1 MITQPRCT
9 PRNVTGSTHSDGLEL
24 SYTFG
29 MGTQA
34 PATDTGDDVAFAPM
48 HVLATRLKA
57 GELTAAKLVDC
68 YLQRIQRYDD
78 KYHAFVEVYADEA
91 CKAAA
96 AADRA
101 LKAGNASG
109 PLHGIPIALKDL
121 IDVAGKRTTGGSL
134 YWRER
139 ISPAT
144 ATVAQRLTDA
154 GMITLGKTHMVE
166 FAFGAWGTN
175 QTMGTPWNP
184 WDLETP
190 RTPGG
195 SSSGS
200 GVAVAAGLAPAAIGS
215 DTGGSVRIPAS
226 LCGIVGLK
234 TTVGRVSNYGTL
246 RLSETLDTLGPMTR
260 DVEDAALLFNAIHG
274 FDPRDAETLPHA
286 QIDALKELK
295 SGIQGMRLAVLPGA
309 ALGELDPAV
318 TNAFAQALDV
328 LRDLGARIETIQ
340 LPHAYLRL
348 AEIVGKIIS
357 AEGYALHREWIDR
370 DDLPFDH
377 DVRNRIRWAKGLSA
391 ADYIH
396 VMAERKTMQRDA
408 DAMLRDYS
416 ALLMPTTPLPAIP
429 LSDVDQGKAP
439 MSLLTR
445 PINLLDMCALAVPC
459 GFTGGGLPVSLQI
472 CGRGYKEASVLRIG
486 WAYENATEWHRRR
499 PPAP

>member
-1 MITQPRCT
+1 MGIPAAT
-9 PRNVTGSTHSDGLEL
+9 TG
-24 SYTFG
+24 
-29 MGTQA
+29 A
-34 PATDTGDDVAFAPM
+34 GDDIAFAPM
-48 HVLATRLKA
+48 HALATRLKA
-57 GELTAAKLVDC
+57 GDLSAATLVDC
-68 YLQRIQRYDD
+68 YLQRIGRHDD

-91 CKAAA
+91 RAAA
-96 AADRA
+96 EAADRA
-101 LKAGNASG
+101 RKAGQASG
-109 PLHGIPIALKDL
+109 ALHGIPLALKDL

-139 ISPAT
+139 VSPVT
-144 ATVAQRLTDA
+144 ATVARRLSDA

-190 RTPGG
+190 RAPGG

-200 GVAVAAGLAPAAIGS
+200 GVAVAAALAPAAIGS

-260 DVEDAALLFNAIHG
+260 DVEDAALLFNAMHG
-274 FDPRDAETLPHA
+274 FDPQDAGTLPHA
-286 QIDALKELK
+286 QVDALRDLK
-295 SGIQGMRLAVLPGA
+295 TGVSDMRFAVLPDA
-309 ALGELDPAV
+309 ELGELDPAV
-318 TNAFAQALDV
+318 ARAFAAALDV
-328 LRDLGARIETIQ
+328 MRGLGARIETLA
-340 LPHAYLRL
+340 LPLAYKRL
-348 AEIVGKIIS
+348 AEIVGKIIA

-370 DDLPFDH
+370 DDLPFDR
-377 DVRNRIRWAKGLSA
+377 DVRDRIRWAKGLSA
-391 ADYIH
+391 ADYIQ
-396 VMAERKTMQRDA
+396 VMAERRHLQREVDA
-408 DAMLRDYS
+408 FLRDYD

-429 LSDVDQGKAP
+429 LSAVDQGKAP

-445 PINLLDMCALAVPC
+445 PINLLDMCALALPC
-459 GFTGGGLPVSLQI
+459 GFTAGGLPVSLQI
-472 CGRGYKEASVLRIG
+472 AGRGYEEARILRIG
-486 WAYENATEWHRRR
+486 WAFENATEWHRRR

>member
-1 MITQPRCT
+1 M
-9 PRNVTGSTHSDGLEL
+9 
-24 SYTFG
+24 SYTFD
-29 MGTQA
+29 MGT
-34 PATDTGDDVAFAPM
+34 PAATTGAGDDIAFAPM
-48 HVLATRLKA
+48 HALATRLKA
-57 GELTAAKLVDC
+57 GELSASTLVDC
-68 YLQRIQRYDD
+68 YLQRIGRHDD

-91 CKAAA
+91 RAAA
-96 AADRA
+96 EAADRA
-101 LKAGNASG
+101 RKAGQASG
-109 PLHGIPIALKDL
+109 ALHGIPLALKDL

-134 YWRER
+134 FWRER
-139 ISPAT
+139 VSPVT
-144 ATVAQRLTDA
+144 ATVARRLSDA

-200 GVAVAAGLAPAAIGS
+200 GVAVAAALAPAAIGS

-260 DVEDAALLFNAIHG
+260 DVEDAALLFNAMHG
-274 FDPRDAETLPHA
+274 FDPQDAGTLPHA
-286 QIDALKELK
+286 QVDALRDLK
-295 SGIQGMRLAVLPGA
+295 TGVSGMRFAVLPDA
-309 ALGELDPAV
+309 ELGELDPAV
-318 TNAFAQALDV
+318 ARAFAAALDV
-328 LRDLGARIETIQ
+328 MRGLGARIETLA
-340 LPHAYLRL
+340 LPLAYKRL
-348 AEIVGKIIS
+348 AEIVGKIIA
-357 AEGYALHREWIDR
+357 AEGYSLHREWIDR
-370 DDLPFDH
+370 DDLPFDR
-377 DVRNRIRWAKGLSA
+377 DVRDRIRWAKGLSA
-391 ADYIH
+391 ADYIQ
-396 VMAERKTMQRDA
+396 VMAERRHLQREVDA
-408 DAMLRDYS
+408 FLRDYD

-429 LSDVDQGKAP
+429 LSAVDQGKAP

-459 GFTGGGLPVSLQI
+459 GFTAGGLPVSLQI
-472 CGRGYKEASVLRIG
+472 AGRGYEEARILRIG
-486 WAYENATEWHRRR
+486 WAFENATEWHRRR

>member
-1 MITQPRCT
+1 MVT
-9 PRNVTGSTHSDGLEL
+9 PDSAASASDDLA
-24 SYTFG
+24 Y
-29 MGTQA
+29 A
-34 PATDTGDDVAFAPM
+34 PVHA
-48 HVLATRLKA
+48 LATRLRS
-57 GELTAAKLVDC
+57 GELTAAALVDC
-68 YLQRIQRYDD
+68 YLQRISRHDG

-91 CKAAA
+91 RAAA
-96 AADRA
+96 ETADRE
-101 LKAGNASG
+101 LKAGKARG

-121 IDVAGKRTTGGSL
+121 IDIAGKRTTGGSL

-139 ISPAT
+139 VSPVT

-184 WDLETP
+184 WDPATP

-200 GVAVAAGLAPAAIGS
+200 GVAVAAALAPAAIGS

-260 DVEDAALLFNAIHG
+260 DVEDAALLFDAMQG
-274 FDPRDAETLPHA
+274 FDPQDAQTLPHS
-286 QIDALKELK
+286 QVDALKELK
-295 SGIQGMRLAVLPGA
+295 AGIAGMRFAVLPDSE
-309 ALGELDPAV
+309 LGELDPGVA
-318 TNAFAQALDV
+318 AAYARALDV
-328 LRDLGARIETIQ
+328 LRGLGARIDTLK
-340 LPHAYLRL
+340 LPLSYKRL
-348 AEIVGKIIS
+348 AEIVGKIIA

-370 DDLPFDH
+370 DDLPFDR
-377 DVRNRIRWAKGLSA
+377 DVRDRIRWAKGLSA
-391 ADYIH
+391 ADYIQ
-396 VMAERKTMQRDA
+396 VMTERKSMQREV
-408 DAMLRDYS
+408 DAMLREYA
-416 ALLMPTTPLPAIP
+416 ALLMPTTPLVAVPLPA
-429 LSDVDQGKAP
+429 VDQGKAP

-445 PINLLDMCALAVPC
+445 PINLLDMCALALPC
-459 GFTGGGLPVSLQI
+459 GFTADGLPVSLQI
-472 CGRGYKEASVLRIG
+472 AGRSYDEARILRIG
-486 WAYENATEWHRRR
+486 WAFESATEWHRRR